1 MCRCE
6 YCSEVATEVDIDEK
20 VTIGFKEGAIYFDH
34 RNMRYKIDDIYHCPF
49 CGRQL
54 KDKQEVIDVEKI

>member
-6 YCSEVATEVDIDEK
+6 CCNEVATEVDIDKE
-20 VTIGFKEGAIYFDH
+20 VTIGFKDGAIYFDN
-34 RNMRYKIDDIYHCPF
+34 RNKRYKIDDIYYCPF